1 MFTALQSG
9 IVVAASLRSDRLAA
23 ASPLELQMKVRE
35 DSTITEKAPSRT
47 FRLKTL
53 LRHHKGWAGWL
64 A

>member
-53 LRHHKGWAGWL
+53 LRHHTGWAGWL